1 MKFKVEYLAD
11 GMLVTEYVKTQAAA
25 KKRAAQ
31 MGGTW
36 AKLGP
41 NE

>member
-1 MKFKVEYLAD
+1 MKFKVIYVEN
-11 GMLVTEYVKTQAAA
+11 GMQVTEYCKTAGYA
-25 KKRAAQ
+25 KKRAKQ

-36 AKLGP
+36 AKLEA

>member
-1 MKFKVEYLAD
+1 MKFKVSYVEN
-11 GMLVTEYVKTQAAA
+11 GMIVTEYLKTESAA
-25 KKRAAQ
+25 KKRAKQ